1 MRAKC
6 TEFSGKGGSVSPNKE
21 TQGLLEGSLMSKD
34 GKVFVIP
41 CSGIG
46 KALGT
51 VGRTAT
57 YEVVEKLRPNKATTI
72 CLPLLTIGDAAIL
85 KLTRNNPCIS
95 VDGCPLQCAR
105 KNIEASKG
113 KLAASFMVTDVL
125 RENRNLKPEAVTE
138 LGPQGLKLASILAEK
153 IATQMDEIN
162 KNDR

>member
-1 MRAKC
+1 
-6 TEFSGKGGSVSPNKE
+6 
-21 TQGLLEGSLMSKD
+21 MSKNE
-34 GKVFVIP
+34 KVFVIP

-72 CLPLLTIGDAAIL
+72 CLPLLTIGDETVL

-105 KNIEASKG
+105 KNIEASEG

-125 RENRNLKPEAVTE
+125 RENRDLKPEAITE
-138 LGPQGLKLASILAEK
+138 LGPKGSKLASILAEK
-153 IATQMDEIN
+153 IATQIDEIN

>member
-1 MRAKC
+1 
-6 TEFSGKGGSVSPNKE
+6 
-21 TQGLLEGSLMSKD
+21 MSKD
-34 GKVFVIP
+34 EKVFVIP

-57 YEVVEKLRPNKATTI
+57 YEVVEKLRPTEAATI
-72 CLPLLTIGDAAIL
+72 CLPLLTIGDETVL

-105 KNIEASKG
+105 KNIEASEG

-125 RENRNLKPEAVTE
+125 RENRDLKPEAVTE
-138 LGPQGLKLASILAEK
+138 LGPKGSKLASILAEK
-153 IATQMDEIN
+153 IATQIDEIN

>member
-1 MRAKC
+1 
-6 TEFSGKGGSVSPNKE
+6 
-21 TQGLLEGSLMSKD
+21 MSKD
-34 GKVFVIP
+34 EKVFVIP

-57 YEVVEKLRPNKATTI
+57 YEVVEKLRPTEAATI
-72 CLPLLTIGDAAIL
+72 CLPLLTIGDETVL

-105 KNIEASKG
+105 KNIEASEG

-125 RENRNLKPEAVTE
+125 RENRDLKPEAVTE
-138 LGPQGLKLASILAEK
+138 LGPKGSKLASILAAK
-153 IATQMDEIN
+153 IATQIDEIN